1 MHSEAE
7 REGER
12 REHMR
17 FSRDETRE
25 MQFWWNACMH
35 CVCAE
40 PLRMDDRLE
49 ESDVGSVWRRAIE
62 ALAFTGHST
71 KPKQAARAYE
81 RNVS

>member
-25 MQFWWNACMH
+25 MQFWLNACMH

-49 ESDVGSVWRRAIE
+49 ESDVGSVRRACDRG
-62 ALAFTGHST
+62 ASL
-71 KPKQAARAYE
+71 
-81 RNVS
+81 